1 MYEWFLREIIIYLRF
16 FLLQILTNTYKS
28 SQKFEI
34 GIVLILYTFV
44 GSHRII

>member
-1 MYEWFLREIIIYLRF
+1 MYEWFLREIVIYLRF
-16 FLLQILTNTYKS
+16 FLLQILNTYKS